1 MVKGT
6 TSLPGYPFQGQRLA
20 VRGGHALH
28 YLDEGPRDAPPV
40 LMVHGNPTWSYY
52 FRGLVAALAGTRR
65 VIVPDHIG
73 MGLSDKPRAGE
84 YEFTLARRIEDLE
97 ALVASLGLAQ
107 PLSLVVHDWGG
118 MIGCGWAVGRPER
131 VARLV
136 VLNTAAF
143 GLPPGTR
150 VPWQLR
156 LARAPLLGA
165 LLVQGLNLFC
175 RGAARG
181 CVVRRPLAPEV
192 RAAYLRPYDT
202 WAHRLAV
209 LRFVE
214 DIPLDSRHPSFGTLR
229 GVEDRLEALAR
240 IPLLICWGLRD
251 FVFGESFLA
260 EWVRRFPQAEVHR
273 FEEAGHYLLE
283 DAAEEVVALVK
294 RFLGE

>member
-1 MVKGT
+1 MEEAAA
-6 TSLPGYPFQGQRLA
+6 LPGYPFQGKRFT
-20 VRGGHALH
+20 VRGGHSLH

-40 LMVHGNPTWSYY
+40 LLVHGNPTWSYY
-52 FRGLVAALAGTRR
+52 YRGLAAALSGTRR

-73 MGLSDKPRAGE
+73 MGLSAKPGAGE
-84 YEFTLARRIEDLE
+84 YDFTLARRIEDLE
-97 ALVASLGLAQ
+97 GLVASLQLAG

-118 MIGCGWAVGRPER
+118 MIGCGWAVRRPEQ

-143 GLPPGTR
+143 GLPAGTR

-156 LARAPLLGA
+156 LARTPGLGA

-175 RGAARG
+175 RGAARA
-181 CVVRRPLAPEV
+181 CVTRRPLAPPV

-209 LRFVE
+209 LRFVA
-214 DIPLDSRHPSFGTLR
+214 DIPLGPRDPSHGTLR
-229 GVEDRLEALAR
+229 AVEDRLETLAQK
-240 IPLLICWGLRD
+240 PMLICWGLRD
-251 FVFGESFLA
+251 FVFGESFLR
-260 EWVRRFPQAEVHR
+260 EWLRRFPRAEVHR
-273 FEEAGHYLLE
+273 FDDAGHYLLE
-283 DAAEEVVALVK
+283 DAGEEVGELVS